1 MFFVFVVWRVTL
13 GDDKTTLK
21 SFVVTEPSAT
31 AYAENG
37 ELYVLTNEMADDIST
52 PILRLTDEEAPEG
65 QFIAYGFYYIPETK
79 EFQITVRYNDT
90 TEATLGDFNF
100 FAYTVDTSGEQ
111 MEESEDGQRL
121 HFGYPIGEVLSPT
134 YNSDV
139 KEKMFYNFEKL
150 VFKGVDIDENTN
162 VVVSLCYGDA
172 PEYLIKMK
180 MADSLC
186 LYVEQAAYAQFE
198 MALYD
203 LPEEELTAENI
214 RNLYR
219 QVGENYGFDSY
230 GFDDRDFIT
239 VTHYFT
245 SPLYILRY
253 VVSNDAALQLYQLE
267 QEQAGTG
274 LARLEAHL
282 ATEEYYFLAFLDSA
296 GLQSP
301 FAPGRLQ
308 TVRKLFEEILG

>member
-1 MFFVFVVWRVTL
+1 
-13 GDDKTTLK
+13 
-21 SFVVTEPSAT
+21 
-31 AYAENG
+31 
-37 ELYVLTNEMADDIST
+37 
-52 PILRLTDEEAPEG
+52 
-65 QFIAYGFYYIPETK
+65 
-79 EFQITVRYNDT
+79 
-90 TEATLGDFNF
+90 
-100 FAYTVDTSGEQ
+100 
-111 MEESEDGQRL
+111 
-121 HFGYPIGEVLSPT
+121 
-134 YNSDV
+134 
-139 KEKMFYNFEKL
+139 
-150 VFKGVDIDENTN
+150 
-162 VVVSLCYGDA
+162 
-172 PEYLIKMK
+172 
-180 MADSLC
+180 
-186 LYVEQAAYAQFE
+186 

-239 VTHYFT
+239 VTHYYT
-245 SPLYILRY
+245 NPLYILSY

-282 ATEEYYFLAFLDSA
+282 ATEEYYFLSFLDSA